1 MMYRKN
7 GALGSRLTGAGWGG
21 CAVLFIFVYQY
32 QVHLVREENLD
43 SFMKV
48 LEEEYYRKHGFDDE
62 QIRMGLFASKP
73 SAGASFFTDLR
84 F

>member
-1 MMYRKN
+1 
-7 GALGSRLTGAGWGG
+7 
-21 CAVLFIFVYQY
+21 
-32 QVHLVREENLD
+32 
-43 SFMKV
+43 MKV

-73 SAGASFFTDLR
+73 SAGASYFTDLK